1 MATVTTRVM
10 LVLATLMVV
19 IVVVPVEEAI
29 MDRVLG
35 TIAIRMVHSGAI

>member
-1 MATVTTRVM
+1 MMVTVITPVM

-19 IVVVPVEEAI
+19 IVVVVVEAI

-35 TIAIRMVHSGAI
+35 TIAIRMVHSGAT